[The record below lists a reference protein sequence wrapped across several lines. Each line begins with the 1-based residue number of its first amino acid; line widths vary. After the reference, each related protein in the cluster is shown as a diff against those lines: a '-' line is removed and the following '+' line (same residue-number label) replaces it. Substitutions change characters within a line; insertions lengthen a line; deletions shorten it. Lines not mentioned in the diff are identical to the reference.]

1 MSLYPPRQGTSGAPA
16 RFRFATGSAC
26 PARPPCRMAPI
37 VTAAALLCAPSAGAE
52 PPAPTYAPTLA
63 TRADLTLDPVIVTA
77 TRSRTAL
84 SRTPASIS
92 VVTDTDLEEQQADNI
107 KEALRYEPGVTVR
120 RSAFR
125 PTSAASSGST
135 GGFGGNQGI
144 NIRGLDGNR
153 ILLMEDGI
161 RLPAAFAYGP
171 LNAGR
176 GDYADMALL
185 RSIEILRGPASSLYG
200 SDGLTGAVNFI
211 TKDPQDLLDVFG
223 KASYFGLRSSYDSTD
238 RSFGTTVSTALGG
251 EQFQG
256 MLIADGRRGHE
267 VDNQGSNGSVGA
279 ARTTPNPQ
287 DTYNTSLLGKLVFKA
302 TASDTFKLTGESVR
316 QRINSDALSAVTS
329 TLRGLRSADTLE
341 NQRVSLD
348 YDYADADNR
357 WFQSAH
363 TLIYFRRAEIEQA
376 QDETNATSQRS
387 RDNHYRDRTFGLS
400 SQLESHFQAGTL
412 SHKLV
417 YGVDASFSRIDSD
430 RSGTGPAASDNFV
443 NKVFPDTEYALLG
456 AFVQDEIR
464 RGSLSIIPALRYDTY
479 RLKPRNP
486 NDPLYTGAQAGSSD
500 GALSPKLAL
509 MYAFAPAATA
519 YVQYAR
525 GFRTPTPDQVNNSF
539 TSTAGSRV
547 YYRSIGNPDLKAET
561 SDTVEVGLRGKLD
574 TTQGPMAYSVAAFAG
589 RYRNF
594 IDQVT
599 IGGSITSPTNPL
611 TYQYVNV
618 SHAFIR
624 GVEARGEWRLPV
636 GVKLRAAAAYTR
648 GTAEDANGASTP
660 LNSINPVQAV
670 FGVRYEPGE
679 RWFAQTDMTW
689 QMAKSPSTIRPPSA
703 GTTADFATPSS
714 FVVDVSG
721 GYRLNKHASLYLA
734 VRNLFDR
741 KVWNWSDV
749 AGLGLANSTIRDAY
763 TAPGRTFAASV
774 KIEF

>member
-1 MSLYPPRQGTSGAPA
+1 MPLYPPRQGTPGTPA
-16 RFRFATGSAC
+16 HFRFAAGYAG

-37 VTAAALLCAPSAGAE
+37 VAAAALLGAPPADAE
-52 PPAPTYAPTLA
+52 PPASAYAPTLA
-63 TRADLTLDPVIVTA
+63 TRADLTLDPVVVTA

-84 SRTPASIS
+84 SRTPASVS
-92 VVTDTDLEEQQADNI
+92 VVSDTDLEEQQADNL

-135 GGFGGNQGI
+135 GGLGGNQGI

-200 SDGLTGAVNFI
+200 SDGLTGAVNFT
-211 TKDPQDLLDVFG
+211 TKNPQDLLDVFG
-223 KASYFGLRSSYDSTD
+223 KASYFGLRSGYDSTD

-251 EQFQG
+251 ERFQG
-256 MLIADGRRGHE
+256 MLIADGRRGHA

-287 DTYNTSLLGKLVFKA
+287 DTYNTALLGKLVFKA

-316 QRINSDALSAVTS
+316 QRIDSDALSAVTS
-329 TLRGLRSADTLE
+329 TLRSLRSADRLE

-357 WFQSAH
+357 WFQRVHS
-363 TLIYFRRAEIEQA
+363 LIYFRRAEIEQA
-376 QDETNATSQRS
+376 QDETNAASQRS

-400 SQLESHFQAGTL
+400 SQLESSFLTGTL

-417 YGVDASFSRIDSD
+417 YGVDASVSRIDSD
-430 RSGTGPAASDNFV
+430 RSGTGPAASDNFA
-443 NKVFPDTEYALLG
+443 NKVFPDTGYTLLG

-464 RGSLSIIPALRYDTY
+464 RGGLSVIPALRYDSY
-479 RLKPRNP
+479 RLTPRNP
-486 NDPLYTGAQAGSSD
+486 GDPLYTGAQAGSSD

-539 TSTAGSRV
+539 TSTAGARV
-547 YYRSIGNPDLKAET
+547 YYRSIGNPGLKPET

-574 TTQGPMAYSVAAFAG
+574 TTQGPMHYSVAAFAG

-599 IGGSITSPTNPL
+599 IGGSITSPANPL

-618 SHAFIR
+618 SRAFIR

-660 LNSINPVQAV
+660 LNSINPLQAV
-670 FGVRYEPGE
+670 FGARYEPGE

-689 QMAKSPSTIRPPSA
+689 QMAKSPSAIRPP
-703 GTTADFATPSS
+703 GTGATADFATPSS
-714 FVVDVSG
+714 LVVDVSG
-721 GYRLNKHASLYLA
+721 GYRLNRHATLYLA
-734 VRNLFDR
+734 VRNVFDR

-749 AGLGLANSTIRDAY
+749 AGLGLANSTVLDAY